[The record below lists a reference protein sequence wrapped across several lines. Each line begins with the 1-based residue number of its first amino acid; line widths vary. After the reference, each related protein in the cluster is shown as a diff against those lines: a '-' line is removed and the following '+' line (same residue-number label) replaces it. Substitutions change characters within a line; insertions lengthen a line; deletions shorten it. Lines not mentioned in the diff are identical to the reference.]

1 MIDSLINFYKN
12 IPYLLKHVLVRFKE
26 IWIWFVAPFVASII
40 ILLIM
45 MLVFKMNNTEEIKQA
60 RAYYRLAAL
69 TSFSFMWITI
79 YQVYLIYKKDY
90 FISKLY
96 NINPIFQNIIITIA
110 SSILMFIS
118 LIIIIF
124 ATPVNI
130 ESSVISTLYYVI
142 MALIFMVVVSTSM
155 GLISILTTKLNLIY
169 YIISAITFFIV
180 PIIFIP
186 TTNEGIVTHILMLNP
201 VYYLIEGV
209 SQSVVLGALSLNN
222 LPYHIYF
229 YLFIGLLCVIIYA
242 LYRTIANKKYIFFTR
257 KQQKIASQTE
267 INDEDSEAVQNSN
280 PS

>member
-26 IWIWFVAPFVASII
+26 RWIWFVAPFVASII
-40 ILLIM
+40 ILFIM

-110 SSILMFIS
+110 SSILMFLS

-130 ESSVISTLYYVI
+130 ENSVISTLYYVI
-142 MALIFMVVVSTSM
+142 MALIFMVVVSTIM

-242 LYRTIANKKYIFFTR
+242 LYRTIANKKYIFFAR

>member
-242 LYRTIANKKYIFFTR
+242 LYRTIANKKYIFFAR